1 VAVSVPSAQVVQA
14 FESKFIDAASL
25 NPPYIFFAQRRG
37 LAKLLDI
44 GALVEMPSGGLTALS
59 KTMKGRPDEVKRVVR
74 ALQTAKSMML
84 KSRERSL
91 DLITRVLKMDRETTA
106 DTYKLV
112 ESNFNDTGIPSP
124 EGMANIVKSIKA
136 EGRFKNRVVSFEE
149 VAEPRSPSKSLRS

>member
-1 VAVSVPSAQVVQA
+1 
-14 FESKFIDAASL
+14 
-25 NPPYIFFAQRRG
+25 
-37 LAKLLDI
+37 
-44 GALVEMPSGGLTALS
+44 
-59 KTMKGRPDEVKRVVR
+59 
-74 ALQTAKSMML
+74 MML

-136 EGRFKNRVVSFEE
+136 EGRFTDRIVSFEE